1 MSEEAFVLPR
11 GGGCFIQKTVA
22 EESER
27 SVMSGLMPM
36 RGASRGWSTA
46 GFSLSSKDTFL
57 CVPLQKEAS
66 PKSLRLTFE
75 RAI

>member
-27 SVMSGLMPM
+27 SVMSGLMLV
-36 RGASRGWSTA
+36 RGAGRGWSTA
-46 GFSLSSKDTFL
+46 DFL
-57 CVPLQKEAS
+57 CHPRTQFYVFLFRRKPL
-66 PKSLRLTFE
+66 
-75 RAI
+75 